1 MALRLP
7 PAWAIVLAGLILN
20 IMAIVMSSLVLD
32 KIEAEKAE
40 YNDRKFGNVYSIQ
53 LAWNTIETLERK
65 RKRKREAILIHLDKP
80 ETVQPTTVLDEAL
93 RGQLR
98 RWVSSEVP
106 NISLAKLPKLMMLIN
121 SAQESQRTRID
132 DYYLDNLTLV
142 ELIQRLDEKMAFYK
156 NIALF
161 LQVFGLALI
170 LARNL
175 ARRP

>member
-40 YNDRKFGNVYSIQ
+40 YNDRKYGNVYSIQ

-65 RKRKREAILIHLDKP
+65 REAILIHLDKP
-80 ETVQPTTVLDEAL
+80 ETVQPTSVLDEAL
-93 RGQLR
+93 RGQLK
-98 RWVSSEVP
+98 RWVTSEVP
-106 NISLAKLPKLMMLIN
+106 SISLGNLPKLMTLIN
-121 SAQESQRTRID
+121 SAQEAQRTRID

-156 NIALF
+156 NVALF

-170 LARNL
+170 LARDL

>member
-65 RKRKREAILIHLDKP
+65 REAILIHLDKP

-106 NISLAKLPKLMMLIN
+106 NISLANLPKLMMLIN

-142 ELIQRLDEKMAFYK
+142 ELIQRLDEKMAFYQ

-170 LARNL
+170 LARDL

>member
-40 YNDRKFGNVYSIQ
+40 YNDRKYGNVYSIQ
-53 LAWNTIETLERK
+53 LAWNTIETLE
-65 RKRKREAILIHLDKP
+65 RKREAILIHLDKP

-170 LARNL
+170 LARDL

>member
-20 IMAIVMSSLVLD
+20 IMAIILSSLVLD
-32 KIEAEKAE
+32 RIEAEKAQ
-40 YNDRKFGNVYSIQ
+40 YNDRKYGNVYLIQ
-53 LAWNTIETLERK
+53 LAWNTTETLE
-65 RKRKREAILIHLDKP
+65 RKREAILIHLDKL
-80 ETVQPTTVLDEAL
+80 PTATAEPSATLDQAL
-93 RGQLR
+93 RAQLR
-98 RWVSSEVP
+98 RWVSGDVP
-106 NISLAKLPKLMMLIN
+106 AISLANLPKLMTLID
-121 SAQESQRTRID
+121 SAQEAQRTRID

-142 ELIQRLDEKMAFYK
+142 ELIQRLDEEMAFYK

-170 LARNL
+170 LARDL

>member
-20 IMAIVMSSLVLD
+20 IMAIVMSSLVLN

-40 YNDRKFGNVYSIQ
+40 YNDRKYGNVYSIQ

-65 RKRKREAILIHLDKP
+65 REAILIHLDKL

-106 NISLAKLPKLMMLIN
+106 SISLTHLPKLMMLIN
-121 SAQESQRTRID
+121 SAQEAQRTRID

-170 LARNL
+170 LARDL

>member
-1 MALRLP
+1 MALRFP

-53 LAWNTIETLERK
+53 LAWNTIETLE
-65 RKRKREAILIHLDKP
+65 RKREAILIHLDKP

-170 LARNL
+170 LARDL

>member
-40 YNDRKFGNVYSIQ
+40 YNDRKYGNVYSIQ

-65 RKRKREAILIHLDKP
+65 REAILIHLDKL

-106 NISLAKLPKLMMLIN
+106 SISLVHLPKLMMLIN
-121 SAQESQRTRID
+121 SAQEAQRTRID

-170 LARNL
+170 LARDL

>member
-65 RKRKREAILIHLDKP
+65 REAILIHLDKP

-98 RWVSSEVP
+98 RWVNSEVP
-106 NISLAKLPKLMMLIN
+106 NISLANLPKLMMLIN

-170 LARNL
+170 LARDL

>member
-20 IMAIVMSSLVLD
+20 VMAIVMSSLVLD

-40 YNDRKFGNVYSIQ
+40 YNDRKYGNVYSIQ

-65 RKRKREAILIHLDKP
+65 REAILIHLDKP
-80 ETVQPTTVLDEAL
+80 ETVQPAGVLDEAL

-98 RWVSSEVP
+98 RWVNSEVP
-106 NISLAKLPKLMMLIN
+106 NISLANLPKLMMLIN
-121 SAQESQRTRID
+121 SAQEAQRTRID

-170 LARNL
+170 LARDL

>member
-1 MALRLP
+1 MAQ
-7 PAWAIVLAGLILN
+7 PA
-20 IMAIVMSSLVLD
+20 
-32 KIEAEKAE
+32 
-40 YNDRKFGNVYSIQ
+40 
-53 LAWNTIETLERK
+53 
-65 RKRKREAILIHLDKP
+65 
-80 ETVQPTTVLDEAL
+80 TVLNEAL

-98 RWVSSEVP
+98 RWVSDEVP
-106 NISLAKLPKLMMLIN
+106 TISLANLPEIMVLIN
-121 SAQESQRTRID
+121 RAQEAQRTRID

-170 LARNL
+170 LARDL

>member
-53 LAWNTIETLERK
+53 LAWNTIETLE
-65 RKRKREAILIHLDKP
+65 RKREAILIHLDKP

-170 LARNL
+170 LARDL

>member
-65 RKRKREAILIHLDKP
+65 REAILIHLDKP
-80 ETVQPTTVLDEAL
+80 ETGQPTTVLDEAL

-106 NISLAKLPKLMMLIN
+106 NISLSNLPKLMMLIN
-121 SAQESQRTRID
+121 GAQESQRTRID

-170 LARNL
+170 LARDL

>member
-32 KIEAEKAE
+32 KIEAEKAD
-40 YNDRKFGNVYSIQ
+40 YNDRKYGNVYSIQ
-53 LAWNTIETLERK
+53 LAWNTIETLE
-65 RKRKREAILIHLDKP
+65 RKREAILIHLDKP

-106 NISLAKLPKLMMLIN
+106 SISLAHLPKLMMLIN
-121 SAQESQRTRID
+121 SAQEAQRTRID

-170 LARNL
+170 LARDL

>member
-65 RKRKREAILIHLDKP
+65 REAILIHLDKP

-106 NISLAKLPKLMMLIN
+106 NISLANLPKLMMLIN

-170 LARNL
+170 LARDL

>member
-1 MALRLP
+1 A
-7 PAWAIVLAGLILN
+7 
-20 IMAIVMSSLVLD
+20 
-32 KIEAEKAE
+32 
-40 YNDRKFGNVYSIQ
+40 
-53 LAWNTIETLERK
+53 
-65 RKRKREAILIHLDKP
+65 
-80 ETVQPTTVLDEAL
+80 LDEAL

-98 RWVSSEVP
+98 SWVNDEVP
-106 NISLAKLPKLMMLIN
+106 AISLANLPKLMMLIN
-121 SAQESQRTRID
+121 SAQESQRSRID

-170 LARNL
+170 LARDL

>member
-20 IMAIVMSSLVLD
+20 VMAIVMSSLVLD
-32 KIEAEKAE
+32 KIEAEKSE
-40 YNDRKFGNVYSIQ
+40 YNDRKYGNVYSIQ

-65 RKRKREAILIHLDKP
+65 REAILIHLDKP
-80 ETVQPTTVLDEAL
+80 STETAQPATILDEAL

-98 RWVSSEVP
+98 SWVSKEVP
-106 NISLAKLPKLMMLIN
+106 AISLANLPKLMMLIN
-121 SAQESQRTRID
+121 SAQEAQRARID

-170 LARNL
+170 LARDL

>member
-65 RKRKREAILIHLDKP
+65 REAILIHLDKP

-106 NISLAKLPKLMMLIN
+106 NISLSNLPKLMMLIN

-170 LARNL
+170 LARDL

>member
-20 IMAIVMSSLVLD
+20 IMAIVMSSLELD
-32 KIEAEKAE
+32 KIEAEKSE
-40 YNDRKFGNVYSIQ
+40 YNDRKYGNVYSIQ
-53 LAWNTIETLERK
+53 LSWNTIETLE
-65 RKRKREAILIHLDKP
+65 RKREAILIHLDKLSP
-80 ETVQPTTVLDEAL
+80 EIAQPATVLDEAL

-98 RWVSSEVP
+98 SWVSDEVP
-106 NISLAKLPKLMMLIN
+106 AISLVNLPKLMMLIN

-170 LARNL
+170 LARDL

>member
-40 YNDRKFGNVYSIQ
+40 YNDRKYGNVYSIQ

-65 RKRKREAILIHLDKP
+65 REAILIHLDKP
-80 ETVQPTTVLDEAL
+80 ETVQPTSVLDEAL
-93 RGQLR
+93 RGQLK
-98 RWVSSEVP
+98 RWVTSEVP
-106 NISLAKLPKLMMLIN
+106 SISLGNLPKLMTLIN
-121 SAQESQRTRID
+121 SAQEAQRTRID

-170 LARNL
+170 LARDL